1 VDERV
6 EAYARLLVDR
16 SVAPAPG
23 AQVLVVA
30 NVPARPLVEA
40 VAGALARRGCY
51 ALVRLEYGDWRIP
64 VSLAWAR
71 EAPDELLG
79 EMAPIERYASDHDD
93 ARIVI
98 HAPEN
103 TRESSDLD
111 PARLAVV
118 RRGLAPYLRRS
129 QSLELEWVS
138 CQFPTPALAQ
148 DAGMSLAAFEDF
160 LYGACLLDWDAER
173 RRMERIAARFED
185 AREVRIEGHD
195 TDLTLS
201 LAGRQGWVDDG
212 HLNLPGGE
220 VFFAPVEDS
229 AAGEIAYSE
238 FPAVYASHEVAGVR
252 LRFEAGRIV
261 DASASSGEDFL
272 LETLDA
278 DEGAR
283 RLGELGIGC
292 NPGITRH
299 MKNVLFDEKIDG
311 TVHLAVGYS
320 YPFTG
325 GANKSS
331 VHWDMV
337 KDLRPG
343 GRLSV
348 DGEVV
353 QESGRWLF

>member
-1 VDERV
+1 MSPVDPRV
-6 EAYARLLVDR
+6 EAYARLLVER
-16 SVAPAPG
+16 AIAPAPG

-30 NVPARPLVEA
+30 NVPGRPLVEA
-40 VAGALARRGCY
+40 VARTLGRRGCY
-51 ALVRLEYGDWRIP
+51 ALVRLDYGDWRIP

-71 EAPDELLG
+71 EAPDELLA
-79 EMAPIERYASDHDD
+79 EMAPIDRYASDHDD

-111 PARLAVV
+111 PARLALV
-118 RRGLAPYLRRS
+118 RQGLAPYLRRS
-129 QSLELEWVS
+129 DSLELPWVV

-148 DAGMSLAAFEDF
+148 DAGMSLGAFEDF

-173 RRMERIAARFED
+173 RKLERIAARFD
-185 AREVRIEGHD
+185 GAREVRIEGAG

-201 LAGRQGWVDDG
+201 LEGRQGWIDDG

-220 VFFAPVEDS
+220 VFYAPVEDS
-229 AAGEIAYSE
+229 AAGVIAYAE
-238 FPAVYASHEVAGVR
+238 FPAVYASHEVVGVR

-261 DASASSGEDFL
+261 DASASSDEGFL
-272 LETLDA
+272 LETLDS

-283 RLGELGIGC
+283 RVGELGIGC

-311 TVHLAVGYS
+311 TVHLAVGNS
-320 YPFTG
+320 
-325 GANKSS
+325 
-331 VHWDMV
+331 
-337 KDLRPG
+337 
-343 GRLSV
+343 
-348 DGEVV
+348 
-353 QESGRWLF
+353 